1 MNISIKSYL
10 SCALAVTLLTACGG
24 DNQNSQSNSGGPMG
38 SHAVSVTTEEAKLER
53 VGGTRNYPATV
64 VALNETEIRAE
75 VNGYITGIFVSDG
88 ARVQKGQ
95 KLYEIDRI
103 RYEADVEKA
112 EANLRI
118 AESNLLRIERDV
130 ERYRT
135 LAEQDAIAKQTLDY
149 AETDLSTQQAQ
160 VQANKAALVTAQTNL
175 KRAVIIAPYA
185 GVVGISQVREGA
197 LVSSGTTLIN
207 TISSIDPIAVEIQIN
222 EKEIDEFIALQ
233 NLGSSE
239 NIKVKLPNGLF
250 YEQPGNLVTLDRA
263 IDRNT
268 GTLKARAS
276 FSNQTNRLIPGMNV
290 NLVITTQS
298 EEEQVTISQKSLIEQ
313 LGVYNVF
320 VVNKDGQAEYREVAT
335 GPTLDDGRMVV
346 LSGVEANEKVIVDG
360 ATRVSDGD
368 LVSEP
373 NEE

>member
-10 SCALAVTLLTACGG
+10 SCALAVTLLAACGG

-368 LVSEP
+368 LVSES

>member
-1 MNISIKSYL
+1 
-10 SCALAVTLLTACGG
+10 
-24 DNQNSQSNSGGPMG
+24 
-38 SHAVSVTTEEAKLER
+38 
-53 VGGTRNYPATV
+53 
-64 VALNETEIRAE
+64 
-75 VNGYITGIFVSDG
+75 
-88 ARVQKGQ
+88 
-95 KLYEIDRI
+95 
-103 RYEADVEKA
+103 
-112 EANLRI
+112 
-118 AESNLLRIERDV
+118 NLLRIERDV
-130 ERYRT
+130 ERYRS
-135 LAEQDAIAKQTLDY
+135 LAEQDANAKQTLDY

>member
-10 SCALAVTLLTACGG
+10 SCALAVTLLAACGG

-130 ERYRT
+130 ERYRS

>member
-10 SCALAVTLLTACGG
+10 SCALAVTLLAACGG
-24 DNQNSQSNSGGPMG
+24 DNKNSQSNSGGPMG
-38 SHAVSVTTEEAKLER
+38 SHAVSVTTEEAILER

-112 EANLRI
+112 EANLKI

-160 VQANKAALVTAQTNL
+160 VQASKAALVTAQTNL

-346 LSGVEANEKVIVDG
+346 LSGVEQNEKVIVDG
-360 ATRVSDGD
+360 ATRVNDGD
-368 LVSEP
+368 LVSES

>member
-10 SCALAVTLLTACGG
+10 SCALSVTLLAACGG

-160 VQANKAALVTAQTNL
+160 VQANKAALLTAQTNL

-360 ATRVSDGD
+360 ATRVNDGD
-368 LVSEP
+368 LVSES

>member
-10 SCALAVTLLTACGG
+10 SCALAVTLLAACGG

-360 ATRVSDGD
+360 ATRVNDGD
-368 LVSEP
+368 LVSES

>member
-10 SCALAVTLLTACGG
+10 SCALAVTLLAACGG

-130 ERYRT
+130 ERYRS

-360 ATRVSDGD
+360 ATRVNDGD
-368 LVSEP
+368 LVSES

>member
-10 SCALAVTLLTACGG
+10 SCALAVTLLAACGG
-24 DNQNSQSNSGGPMG
+24 DNKNSQSNSGGQMG

-149 AETDLSTQQAQ
+149 AETDLSTQRAQ
-160 VQANKAALVTAQTNL
+160 VQASKAALVTAQTNL

-268 GTLKARAS
+268 GTLRARAS

-320 VVNKDGQAEYREVAT
+320 VVNKEGQAEYREVAT
-335 GPTLDDGRMVV
+335 GPTLEDGRMVV
-346 LSGVEANEKVIVDG
+346 LSGVKENEKVIVDG
-360 ATRVSDGD
+360 ATRVNDGD
-368 LVSEP
+368 LVSES

>member
-130 ERYRT
+130 ERYRS